1 MISGLKVFDS
11 VPARAVPA
19 ASKSSTD
26 HADPNILRVIT
37 LITLNCSLLYHLLT
51 LFFLFEFFNLRLKQ
65 LCLYVAYS
73 ALISHIR
80 PPKILSWFVLLWR
93 VLWLGITVDTNDTFM
108 EDFRSLA

>member
-1 MISGLKVFDS
+1 MINDLKVFDC

-19 ASKSSTD
+19 ASKSRTD
-26 HADPNILRVIT
+26 HAYPKLLRVVT

-51 LFFLFEFFNLRLKQ
+51 LFFLFEFFNHRLKQ

-73 ALISHIR
+73 ALISQIR
-80 PPKILSWFVLLWR
+80 PPKILSRFVLLWR

-108 EDFRSLA
+108 EDCRSLA